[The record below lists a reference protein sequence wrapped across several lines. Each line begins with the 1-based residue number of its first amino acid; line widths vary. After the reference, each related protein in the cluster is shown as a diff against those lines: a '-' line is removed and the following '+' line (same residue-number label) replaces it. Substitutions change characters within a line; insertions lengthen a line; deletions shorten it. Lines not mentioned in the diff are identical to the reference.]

1 MAVRRIRKYPDE
13 ALRSIC
19 QPVKRVNGRVRALLR
34 DMADTM
40 YHASNGCGLAACQI
54 GVPLRLVVID
64 VDDELI
70 KLVNPQIVESSG
82 EQIAIEGC
90 LSFPDLWGKVRR
102 PAWVKVRALNGW
114 GRPIEIEGEDL
125 MAVCLCHEIDHLDGV
140 VFTDKVLEYVED

>member
-34 DMADTM
+34 DM
-40 YHASNGCGLAACQI
+40 AACQI